1 MTRFTAAALMA
12 TALATVSTRPVHA
25 QTLRQQI
32 NSLFRFGECGE
43 ALCLQVN
50 AEQHGLHYAPSA
62 TVASG
67 ALLTFFADNIGAA
80 VSNLPISSSSGGVTY
95 SFSGGRPVKT
105 STSSGP
111 IFAERGQ
118 TIGRGQLLAGANVT
132 SLNFATFRGLPLDQ
146 LNFNFAH
153 QNVGSP
159 VYGEPSFENDII
171 SVQSD
176 LNLNVFVTTAF
187 MTYGLLDKLDVGIA
201 VPLVRSSLSGTSRGV
216 ITPFSATTPHFFGTT
231 ANPSLTATG
240 NTSASSIGLGDI
252 AVRVKANLSQSEK
265 AGVALFGDVRLPTG
279 DPDNFR
285 GAGSLSARLLGAY
298 SGRYGNFSPHV
309 NGGLLIRTDSAQN
322 NAALAIVGF
331 DQLINDS
338 WTLAVDI
345 LSEYQLGENKVSLP
359 EPVQLTAP
367 FNRSIIPT
375 NIPGTKDHVVSG
387 SLGAKYTMAN
397 GLTTV
402 LNALVPIK
410 TGGLQ
415 PRVAFTAGVE
425 FSF

>member
-1 MTRFTAAALMA
+1 MRRFTAAAVMASVLA
-12 TALATVSTRPVHA
+12 TASATPVAA
-25 QTLRQQI
+25 QTLKEQV
-32 NSLFRFGECGE
+32 NNLFRFGECGE

-50 AEQHGLHYAPSA
+50 ADVHGLHYAPSA

-67 ALLTFFADNIGAA
+67 ALINFFADAIGAA

-132 SLNFATFRGLPLDQ
+132 SLSFATFRGLPLDQ
-146 LNFNFAH
+146 LNFNFSH
-153 QNVGSP
+153 QNVGSA
-159 VYGEPSFENDII
+159 VYGEPAFENDVI
-171 SVQSD
+171 SVRSD

-187 MTYGLLDKLDVGIA
+187 MTYGLLDRLDIGVA
-201 VPLVRSSLSGTSRGV
+201 VPLVRSSLSGTSVGT
-216 ITPFSATTPHFFGTT
+216 ITPFSASTPHFFGTAT
-231 ANPSLTATG
+231 SPSLSATG
-240 NTSASSIGLGDI
+240 SAEASSMGIGDV
-252 AVRVKANLSQSEK
+252 AVRVKANLTQTER
-265 AGVALFGDVRLPTG
+265 AGLALFGDVRLPTG
-279 DPDNFR
+279 DADNFR
-285 GAGSLSARLLGAY
+285 GAGSLSARLLGTY

-309 NGGLLIRTDSAQN
+309 NAGMLIRTDSLQN

-338 WTLAVDI
+338 WTLAVDL
-345 LSEYQLGENKVSLP
+345 LSEYQVGDNKVALP

-367 FNRSIIPT
+367 FSRSIIPT
-375 NIPGTKDHVVSG
+375 NIPGAKDHVVSG
-387 SLGAKYTMAN
+387 SIGAKYTTAR

-415 PRVAFTAGVE
+415 PRIAFTAGVE

>member
-1 MTRFTAAALMA
+1 MRRHTAAAVIVSLLSTIAA
-12 TALATVSTRPVHA
+12 TPVAA
-25 QTLRQQI
+25 QTLKEQV
-32 NSLFRFGECGE
+32 NNLFRFGECGE
-43 ALCLQVN
+43 ALCLAVN
-50 AEQHGLHYAPSA
+50 ADVHGLHYAPSA

-67 ALLTFFADNIGAA
+67 ALLNFFADNIGAA

-132 SLNFATFRGLPLDQ
+132 SLSFATFRGLPLNQ
-146 LNFNFAH
+146 LNFNFTH

-159 VYGEPSFENDII
+159 TYGDPVFENDII

-187 MTYGLLDKLDVGIA
+187 MTYGLLDKLDVGVA
-201 VPLVRSSLSGTSRGV
+201 VPLVRTSLSGTSSGT
-216 ITPFSATTPHFFGTT
+216 IQPFSASTPHFFGTD
-231 ANPSLTATG
+231 ANRSLTASG
-240 NTSASSIGLGDI
+240 STSASSIGIGDI
-252 AVRVKANLSQSEK
+252 AVRVKANVSQTDK
-265 AGVALFGDVRLPTG
+265 AGIALFGDVRLPTG
-279 DPDNFR
+279 NADNFR
-285 GAGSLSARLLGAY
+285 GAGSLSSRLLGAY

-309 NGGLLIRTDSAQN
+309 NAGMLIRTDSLQN
-322 NAALAIVGF
+322 NAGVAIVGF

-338 WTLAVDI
+338 WTLAVDL
-345 LSEYQLGENKVSLP
+345 LSEYQIGENKVALP
-359 EPVQLTAP
+359 DPVQLTAP

-387 SLGAKYTMAN
+387 SLGAKFTTSS

-402 LNALVPIK
+402 LNALIPIK
-410 TGGLQ
+410 AGGLQ
-415 PRVAFTAGVE
+415 SRVAFTAGVE